1 MKLDTRIFP
10 DIDALSRAALE
21 QLLSDLRASI
31 AQRGRGA
38 IALSGG
44 HTPEKMYALWA
55 ATEKY
60 RNETDWNRVHL
71 FWGDERYVP
80 QDDPLSNYRMT
91 SEALLAQVPIPA
103 ANVHA
108 APTNLPTPEKA
119 AEVYDQE
126 LRKFFGAA
134 APAFDVTLLGLGPEG
149 HTASLF
155 PDSPALL
162 EKSRWVVP
170 VQVAALPP
178 VSSLFAALLGVNPV
192 RHLLT
197 PSGALSKLSTANQ
210 HILTGREFF
219 PDLISGPFHHGL
231 VVVFAVAA
239 ALAALAALASLL
251 RGGRTVPSAAAGE
264 SPRPTTEAGP
274 ARDGWRSRLS

>member
-1 MKLDTRIFP
+1 MKLDTRAFP

-21 QLLSDLRASI
+21 QLLSDLRESI

-91 SEALLAQVPIPA
+91 SEALLAHVPIPA

-126 LRKFFGAA
+126 LRKFFGAG

-162 EKSRWVVP
+162 EKSRWIVP
-170 VQVAALPP
+170 VQVAAVPPNRLTFTLP
-178 VSSLFAALLGVNPV
+178 VLNSSRNTYFLVAGENKRPILSALRAEPDT
-192 RHLLT
+192 R
-197 PSGALSKLSTANQ
+197 PSAYPAGR
-210 HILTGREFF
+210 ILPSDGRVLWFL
-219 PDLISGPFHHGL
+219 DQ
-231 VVVFAVAA
+231 
-239 ALAALAALASLL
+239 
-251 RGGRTVPSAAAGE
+251 AAAG
-264 SPRPTTEAGP
+264 
-274 ARDGWRSRLS
+274 

>member
-21 QLLSDLRASI
+21 QLLRDLRESI

-44 HTPEKMYALWA
+44 HTPEKMYSLWA

-91 SEALLAQVPIPA
+91 SEALLAHVPIPA

-162 EKSRWVVP
+162 EQSRWVVP
-170 VQVAALPP
+170 VQVAAVPPNRLTFTLP
-178 VSSLFAALLGVNPV
+178 VLNSSRNTYFLVAGENKRPILSALRAEPET
-192 RHLLT
+192 R
-197 PSGALSKLSTANQ
+197 PSAYPA
-210 HILTGREFF
+210 GRIR
-219 PDLISGPFHHGL
+219 PTD
-231 VVVFAVAA
+231 
-239 ALAALAALASLL
+239 
-251 RGGRTVPSAAAGE
+251 GRVLWFLDQAAAG
-264 SPRPTTEAGP
+264 
-274 ARDGWRSRLS
+274 

>member
-1 MKLDTRIFP
+1 MKLDARVFP

-21 QLLSDLRASI
+21 ELLRDLRDAI

-44 HTPEKMYALWA
+44 HTPAKMYALWA

-60 RNETDWNRVHL
+60 RNETDWNRVHI

-80 QDDPLSNYRMT
+80 QNDPLNNFRMT
-91 SEALLAQVPIPA
+91 REALLAHVPIPE

-108 APTNLPTPEKA
+108 APTNLPTPAQA
-119 AEVYDQE
+119 AEAYDQD

-155 PDSPALL
+155 PGSPALE
-162 EKSRWVVP
+162 EKIRWVLP
-170 VQVAALPP
+170 VQVAAVPPNRLTFTLP
-178 VSSLFAALLGVNPV
+178 VLNSSRNTYF
-192 RHLLT
+192 
-197 PSGALSKLSTANQ
+197 
-210 HILTGREFF
+210 
-219 PDLISGPFHHGL
+219 L
-231 VVVFAVAA
+231 VAGENKRSI
-239 ALAALAALASLL
+239 LAALRAEPDMSLSAYPA
-251 RGGRTVPSAAAGE
+251 GRVRPADGRILWFLDQAAAG
-264 SPRPTTEAGP
+264 
-274 ARDGWRSRLS
+274 

>member
-21 QLLSDLRASI
+21 ELLSDLREAI
-31 AQRGRGA
+31 KQRGRGA

-55 ATEKY
+55 ANEKY

-91 SEALLAQVPIPA
+91 REALLSHVPIPA
-103 ANVHA
+103 ANVRA
-108 APTNLPTPEKA
+108 VPTNLPTPEKA
-119 AEVYDQE
+119 AEAYDQD
-126 LRKFFGAA
+126 LRKFFGSA

-155 PDSPALL
+155 PDSPALA

-170 VQVAALPP
+170 VQVAAVPPNRLTFTLPVLNSSRNTYFL
-178 VSSLFAALLGVNPV
+178 VSGENK
-192 RHLLT
+192 R
-197 PSGALSKLSTANQ
+197 Q
-210 HILTGREFF
+210 I
-219 PDLISGPFHHGL
+219 
-231 VVVFAVAA
+231 
-239 ALAALAALASLL
+239 LAALRAEPDSRPSAYPA
-251 RGGRTVPSAAAGE
+251 GRIRPSDGRVLWFLDQAAAG
-264 SPRPTTEAGP
+264 
-274 ARDGWRSRLS
+274 

>member
-119 AEVYDQE
+119 AEVYDRE

-178 VSSLFAALLGVNPV
+178 NRLTFTLPVLNSSRNTYFLVAGENKRPILSALRAEPEA
-192 RHLLT
+192 R
-197 PSGALSKLSTANQ
+197 PSAYPA
-210 HILTGREFF
+210 GRIR
-219 PDLISGPFHHGL
+219 PTD
-231 VVVFAVAA
+231 
-239 ALAALAALASLL
+239 
-251 RGGRTVPSAAAGE
+251 GRVLWFLDQAAAG
-264 SPRPTTEAGP
+264 
-274 ARDGWRSRLS
+274 

>member
-21 QLLSDLRASI
+21 QLLRDLRESI

-162 EKSRWVVP
+162 EKSRWIVP
-170 VQVAALPP
+170 VQVAAVPPNRLTFTLP
-178 VSSLFAALLGVNPV
+178 VLNSSRNTYFLVAGENKRPILSALRAEPET
-192 RHLLT
+192 R
-197 PSGALSKLSTANQ
+197 PSAYPA
-210 HILTGREFF
+210 GRIR
-219 PDLISGPFHHGL
+219 PTD
-231 VVVFAVAA
+231 
-239 ALAALAALASLL
+239 
-251 RGGRTVPSAAAGE
+251 GRVLWFLDQAAAG
-264 SPRPTTEAGP
+264 
-274 ARDGWRSRLS
+274 

>member
-10 DIDALSRAALE
+10 NIDALSVAALE
-21 QLLSDLRASI
+21 EMLSDLRQAI

-55 ATEKY
+55 SNEKY

-91 SEALLAQVPIPA
+91 SEALLAHVPIPA

-119 AEVYDQE
+119 AEVYDQD
-126 LRKFFGAA
+126 LRKFFGSA

-155 PDSPALL
+155 PDSPALE
-162 EKSRWVVP
+162 EKTRWVVP
-170 VQVAALPP
+170 VQ
-178 VSSLFAALLGVNPV
+178 
-192 RHLLT
+192 
-197 PSGALSKLSTANQ
+197 
-210 HILTGREFF
+210 
-219 PDLISGPFHHGL
+219 
-231 VVVFAVAA
+231 AA
-239 ALAALAALASLL
+239 AVPTNRLTFTLPVLNSSRNTYFLVSGENKRPILSALRAEPETRPSAYPA
-251 RGGRTVPSAAAGE
+251 GRIRPTDGRVLWFLDQAAAG
-264 SPRPTTEAGP
+264 
-274 ARDGWRSRLS
+274 